1 MASIKPLG
9 DRVLLK
15 VLDTEAKTSS
25 GIFIP
30 ETAQEKTQKAEVV
43 EVGPG
48 GVDKDGKRVAIDV
61 KKGDI
66 VIYDKF
72 AGVKIKEGNTEYLI
86 VRNEEIVAVIH

>member
-15 VLDTEAKTSS
+15 VLDQESKTSS
-25 GIFIP
+25 GLYIP
-30 ETAQEKTQKAEVV
+30 DTAQEKTQKAEVI
-43 EVGPG
+43 EIGPG
-48 GVDKDGKRVAIDV
+48 GTDKDGKRLTIDV

-72 AGVKIKEGNTEYLI
+72 AGVKIKDGNNEYLI
-86 VRNEEIVAVIH
+86 VSNNEIVAVIA